1 MTKAIT
7 NFNKDVK
14 TFMKAAGQSTT
25 TVNQPQSD
33 LYYNLIKEE
42 IAELHTSMDI
52 GDKPEIIDACFD
64 SIWVILGYMNSLG
77 LDVDGIWKEGA
88 ANNLIKID
96 KNTGLVTKR
105 DDGKILKPT
114 SWSPPNFQQFVKEGW
129 EFETKAPKE
138 PSYPVEDE
146 SGITMASGP
155 KTPVEK
161 PAEQK
166 PGQSGTLTGGIGDY
180 F

>member
-14 TFMKAAGQSTT
+14 TFMKAAGQTT
-25 TVNQPQSD
+25 TEVNQPQSD

-96 KNTGLVTKR
+96 KETGLVTKR
-105 DDGKILKPT
+105 ADGKILKPET
-114 SWSPPNFQQFVKEGW
+114 WTPPNFQQFVKEGW
-129 EFETKAPKE
+129 EFTAKPVAQ
-138 PSYPVEDE
+138 PSYPVTDD
-146 SGITMASGP
+146 SGYSMGSGP
-155 KTPVEK
+155 KPAPQPVE
-161 PAEQK
+161 PELK
-166 PGQSGTLTGGIGDY
+166 PGQTGGIGDL

>member
-14 TFMKAAGQSTT
+14 TFMKAAGQTTT

-42 IAELHTSMDI
+42 IAELHTSMAI

-105 DDGKILKPT
+105 EDGKILKPT
-114 SWSPPNFQQFVKEGW
+114 TWRPPNFQQFVKEGW
-129 EFETKAPKE
+129 EFETKE

-146 SGITMASGP
+146 SGYSMGSGP
-155 KTPVEK
+155 KAPVEK
-161 PAEQK
+161 PAEEK
-166 PGQSGTLTGGIGDY
+166 PVQTGSLTGGIGDY